1 MQQITIKGGQ
11 ILPLSQALGDLANNR
26 LPFRLA
32 VRVRHMA
39 AKMEE
44 YLKAWQDDLK
54 PYLDEYGED
63 GVIEGR
69 EKIEAFQRA
78 SEPLFTEECEIE
90 IDTLSL
96 TELESAF
103 EGRDIDMNPQSI
115 EILVSLGVI
124 LD

>member
-32 VRVRHMA
+32 VRVRRMA
-39 AKMEE
+39 TKMEE